1 MLLPLVQKKK
11 WIRKFVSKEK
21 CRIKDPAQLLKKMS
35 VLLEEGYTFSD
46 SLFML
51 LPHHLKDD
59 SDIEKEIKEELRN
72 GSSMTEV
79 LELLNYP
86 KIYLMTILVA
96 EEYGKTVQA
105 LQTVAMQM
113 EKKENNR
120 QRLIK
125 LMTYPI
131 ILFLFLILLFL
142 AFRTYF
148 LPNMSFMMN
157 TQTTEKQIDLKLS
170 AFFLHL
176 PDLFIVFA
184 ICIVFLLLMIWSWL
198 RKKSIEDQIDLLMKV
213 PIVNRQFRLQITRQ
227 ISYELGGLIESGM
240 PMQDGLEILQKQ
252 SLQPYLSKIAENIK
266 QRIIY
271 GDSLSIA
278 IKNEDYF
285 YKGFVEHVLHG
296 EQGGNLGREL
306 QIYSEFLTDRTE
318 NNVQRLIALIQPMLF
333 IIVALCI
340 LGAYLAILLPMY
352 KMMDL
357 V

>member
-11 WIRKFVSKEK
+11 WIRKFVLKEK
-21 CRIKDPAQLLKKMS
+21 SQIKDPAQLLKKMS

-51 LPHHLKDD
+51 LPHHLKNN
-59 SDIEKEIKEELRN
+59 SDIEKKIREELRN

-79 LELLNYP
+79 LKLLNYP
-86 KIYLMTILVA
+86 RIYLMTILVA

-105 LQTVAMQM
+105 LKTVAKQM
-113 EKKENNR
+113 EKKESNR
-120 QRLIK
+120 QRLLK
-125 LMTYPI
+125 LMIYPI
-131 ILFLFLILLFL
+131 VLFLFLILLFL

-157 TQTTEKQIDLKLS
+157 TQTTEKETDLKLS

-176 PDLFIVFA
+176 PDLFISLGMFL
-184 ICIVFLLLMIWSWL
+184 IVLLFVVWKWI
-198 RKKSIEDQIDLLMKV
+198 RKKTVEDQIHFLMKI

-240 PMQDGLEILQKQ
+240 PMQDGLEILEKQ
-252 SLQPYLSKIAENIK
+252 SLQPYLSNIAEKIK
-266 QRIIY
+266 RRIIY
-271 GDSLSIA
+271 GDSLSVA
-278 IKNEDYF
+278 INNEDYF

-318 NNVQRLIALIQPMLF
+318 NNIQRVIALIQPMLF

-352 KMMDL
+352 RMMDL